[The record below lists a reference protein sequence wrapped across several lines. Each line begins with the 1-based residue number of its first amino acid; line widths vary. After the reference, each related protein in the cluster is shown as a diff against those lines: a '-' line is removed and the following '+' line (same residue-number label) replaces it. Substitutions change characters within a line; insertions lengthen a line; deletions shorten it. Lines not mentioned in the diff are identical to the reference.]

1 MPLTK
6 ERQER
11 RRKKGVNVPAKKRR
25 PQGYKRPGPFALPGQ
40 RYPIGDVAHA
50 GFAITRLYMESVTD
64 ADRKKVIAAI
74 KKRYPK
80 NKKLAERIEKLK
92 AKKMGKKKTTKK
104 GNRRKGK
111 PKGARLA
118 YDDTK
123 KRKKRKKKKTAK
135 KKVAKKKV
143 AKKRKRTT
151 KKGDLRKTSR
161 RAYKKTKDIWD
172 TLTEHLAA

>member
-1 MPLTK
+1 M
-6 ERQER
+6 
-11 RRKKGVNVPAKKRR
+11 PAKKRR

-50 GFAITRLYMESVTD
+50 NYAITRLYMRTVTEE
-64 ADRKKVIAAI
+64 DRKKVIAAI

-80 NKKLAERIEKLK
+80 NKELAERIEKLK
-92 AKKMGKKKTTKK
+92 AKKMARKKKTTKK
-104 GNRRKGK
+104 GNRRKGQ

-118 YDDTK
+118 YDDLKKKKKKAKKKKAKKKKATK
-123 KRKKRKKKKTAK
+123 KRKKR
-135 KKVAKKKV
+135 
-143 AKKRKRTT
+143 RTT

-172 TLTEHLAA
+172 TLTDQLAG